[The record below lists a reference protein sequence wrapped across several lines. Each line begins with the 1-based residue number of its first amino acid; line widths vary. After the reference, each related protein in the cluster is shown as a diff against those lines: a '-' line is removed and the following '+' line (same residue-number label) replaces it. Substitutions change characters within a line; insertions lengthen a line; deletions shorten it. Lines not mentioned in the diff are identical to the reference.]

1 MRPGYPF
8 TNFFIDARF
17 DEQYANEDRLAQLVT
32 YFSGF
37 AVIIGML
44 GLFGLASFT
53 AEQRFKEIGIRK
65 VLGAS
70 IGEILMLLTKGFS
83 LLVFIGFI
91 IAIPISYWLMNKW
104 LATFAYHGTVSWV
117 TIGLAGLIAI
127 ILSWLTVG
135 FQTLKAARSNP
146 IDSIQYE

>member
-1 MRPGYPF
+1 
-8 TNFFIDARF
+8 
-17 DEQYANEDRLAQLVT
+17 LAQLVT

-70 IGEILMLLTKGFS
+70 ITEILMLLTKGFT

-91 IAIPISYWLMNKW
+91 IAAPISYYLMNKW
-104 LATFAYHGTVSWV
+104 LTTFAYHGTVSWV
-117 TIGLAGLIAI
+117 TIVIAGLLAI
-127 ILSWLTVG
+127 LLSWLTVG
-135 FQTLKAARSNP
+135 VQTFKAARSNP